1 MNLFLGVFEGENEWD
16 HRWLVMSLND
26 PRLCPS
32 REKSLQK
39 LKGQM
44 EEKKGAECARTALC
58 STEKKRASR
67 SPFVILRGREYL
79 ANKKTFVHH

>member
-1 MNLFLGVFEGENEWD
+1 
-16 HRWLVMSLND
+16 MSLND

-58 STEKKRASR
+58 STEKKEGVEKPFCD
-67 SPFVILRGREYL
+67 SPGARILS
-79 ANKKTFVHH
+79 